1 MEKQVRMQAA
11 RWLAEQEMMPQALLQ
26 PGDTPSESELAALA
40 EYGCGV
46 LSGSGHIVAACAG
59 LDPRAVF
66 LSADAPEDA
75 LRAAHGRCRY
85 LAQTPGE
92 LQKLDALGGAASAGG
107 LLRGHRHPSM
117 APGRRSLHG
126 GEHPRVRP
134 AHPPDGQSGGAGA
147 VSALRS
153 GGRPVPADQG
163 RLQPGKKDPF
173 GPALYAPRLLL

>member
-92 LQKLDALGGAASAGG
+92 LQKLDALAGP
-107 LLRGHRHPSM
+107 LLPEGYCEDIAIRVWPRG
-117 APGRRSLHG
+117 G